1 MLGIG
6 LSRATGGSRT
16 TGMVFL
22 LKEYTFVVWI
32 GLESCMCGF
41 PFKVDAVA
49 CSDEKFISCA

>member
-1 MLGIG
+1 
-6 LSRATGGSRT
+6 
-16 TGMVFL
+16 
-22 LKEYTFVVWI
+22 VVWI